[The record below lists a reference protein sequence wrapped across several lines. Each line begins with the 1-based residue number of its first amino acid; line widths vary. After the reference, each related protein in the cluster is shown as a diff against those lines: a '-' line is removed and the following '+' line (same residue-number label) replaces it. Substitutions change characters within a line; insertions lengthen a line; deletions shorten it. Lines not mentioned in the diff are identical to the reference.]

1 MNRECFRKNLRL
13 IVAALLA
20 AQALLAG
27 CQALSDGAAA
37 LFTTPTATVTLT
49 PFPTRTS
56 RPIETL
62 PATFTPA
69 PLKAS
74 STPVPTSAVPELL
87 AGFPLV
93 EGAEI
98 VVEDGAPPDP
108 NSARVRIDTGQTSLD
123 LEALFRKTLE
133 QNGWT
138 LRYAEQNVVG
148 GFIQEWKKG
157 QQLATVEYY
166 FIDGKP
172 AVSVD
177 TRVVDS
183 NRALALLLGFPLPN
197 GTEVLRA
204 TGSSIELYV
213 PENIAATVDFFK
225 KEIAARRWRLVKI
238 APTGWCGALA
248 CLETSTGAS
257 PAQAEPKP
265 TRTPTPDESQ
275 RAYYRAILPDYTEI
289 DLSFLARGSHTRVYI
304 QIHFLDLRRSGIP
317 VALYP
322 HAEITAI
329 SPGLAMFETD
339 DALEDV
345 LAFYQREFTGLGWSP
360 YDFTIHQPDKY
371 SRSWGKDP
379 GRVVTLTLSASRGR
393 VYGTLTCS
401 TCKDPN
407 FVFPSPTP
415 TPIPSR

>member
-1 MNRECFRKNLRL
+1 MNRERSRKNLRL
-13 IVAALLA
+13 IAAALLA

-27 CQALSDGAAA
+27 CQALSDGAQA

-56 RPIETL
+56 WPIETL

-74 STPVPTSAVPELL
+74 STPVPTSAVPGLL

-93 EGAEI
+93 EGAEVI
-98 VVEDGAPPDP
+98 VEDGAPPDP
-108 NSARVRIDTGQTSLD
+108 NSAQVRIHTGETSLN
-123 LEALFRKTLE
+123 LETLFRKTLE

-138 LRYAEQNVVG
+138 LRYAEQNAVG

-172 AVSVD
+172 VVSVD
-177 TRVVDS
+177 TRMVDS

-204 TGSSIELYV
+204 TGSAIELYV
-213 PENIAATVDFFK
+213 PENIATTVNFFK

-238 APTGWCGALA
+238 PSTGWCGSLA
-248 CLETSTGAS
+248 CHAEGA
-257 PAQAEPKP
+257 PAAPAELKP
-265 TRTPTPDESQ
+265 TLTPTPDESQ
-275 RAYYRAILPDYTEI
+275 RAYYRAVMPDYTEV
-289 DLSFLARGSHTRVYI
+289 DLSFLARGNHTRVYI

-322 HAEITAI
+322 QAEITAI

-360 YDFTIHQPDKY
+360 YDFTIHQPDQY

-379 GRVVTLTLSASRGR
+379 GRVVTLTLSASKGR
-393 VYGTLTCS
+393 VYGTLTCT

-407 FVFPSPTP
+407 FVYPSPTP
-415 TPIPSR
+415 TPVPSR